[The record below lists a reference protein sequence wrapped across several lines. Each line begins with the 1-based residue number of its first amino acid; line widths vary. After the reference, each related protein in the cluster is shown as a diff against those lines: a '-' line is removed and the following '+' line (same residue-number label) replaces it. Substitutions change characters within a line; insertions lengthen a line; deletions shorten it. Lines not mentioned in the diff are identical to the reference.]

1 MNFLSEPIY
10 IYIIIFVVKIIE
22 VTMATIRIVLVTKGE
37 RIKGAMIGLVEVVIW
52 ALLVSQVLANL
63 TEDPFKLVVYALGFS
78 IGTFSGSFFE
88 QKLGFGSVRV
98 EIIVKESSGK
108 ELGKALRTKG
118 FAVTEVVGQG
128 MNHPRSVLIMH
139 IKRKRSAEAINLI
152 KQLEHNAVIT
162 INDVKPV
169 YGGYGILKK

>member
-1 MNFLSEPIY
+1 MKFLSEPIY
-10 IYIIIFVVKIIE
+10 VYFIIFFVKIIE

-52 ALLVSQVLANL
+52 ALLVSKVLSNL
-63 TEDPFKLVVYALGFS
+63 TEDPFKLIVYALGFS

-88 QKLGFGSVRV
+88 QKLGFGSVRI

-108 ELGKALRTKG
+108 QLAKAIRTKG
-118 FAVTEVVGQG
+118 FAVTEVIGQG
-128 MNHPRSVLIMH
+128 MSHPRSVLIMH
-139 IKRKRSAEAINLI
+139 IKRKRSTEVVEAI
-152 KQLEHNAVIT
+152 KQLEQDAVIT

>member
-1 MNFLSEPIY
+1 M
-10 IYIIIFVVKIIE
+10 
-22 VTMATIRIVLVTKGE
+22 
-37 RIKGAMIGLVEVVIW
+37 
-52 ALLVSQVLANL
+52 
-63 TEDPFKLVVYALGFS
+63 
-78 IGTFSGSFFE
+78 
-88 QKLGFGSVRV
+88 
-98 EIIVKESSGK
+98 
-108 ELGKALRTKG
+108 GKALRANG

-169 YGGYGILKK
+169 YGGYGILKNNQGENQWIMTFSLKT